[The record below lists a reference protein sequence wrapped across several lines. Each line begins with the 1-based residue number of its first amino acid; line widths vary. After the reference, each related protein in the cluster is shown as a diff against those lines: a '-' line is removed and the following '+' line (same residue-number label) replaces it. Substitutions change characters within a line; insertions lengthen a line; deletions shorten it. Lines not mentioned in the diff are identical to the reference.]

1 MAIYKIILFNI
12 DDSVDPGKT
21 ILTYLETNSAAIL
34 AQNPQTHIE
43 IQRTS

>member
-1 MAIYKIILFNI
+1 MAIYRIILVNI

-21 ILTYLETNSAAIL
+21 VLSYLETNSAAIL
-34 AQNPQTHIE
+34 AQNPAAQIQ